1 MTGDP
6 TVLQKVIWDLCQQAI
21 EAVGQGGRI
30 ALQLTRK
37 GDEAHL
43 SIAGGEGHAYDLTRL
58 DVSGLQALLESQ
70 NGRFTVQNDE
80 RGATFRLALPLRTI
94 TDMRSGESGATP
106 PAVDRR
112 RNRLQGVPVLAV
124 DDSDDAR
131 DAMTTVLSDAGASLR
146 CMESGHE
153 LLAWLRDTPPGQWP
167 KAIVCDTALGDEDG
181 YTVMRQVRRTRGGIG
196 RPLAAAHPGD
206 CDIRIRSDPRP
217 HPRDDGRLSTASGQA
232 GEGGRTGRRGPWT
245 GFWRRRTRMS
255 EPPKNEPW
263 IPLAARPV
271 MGGSVLADRQA
282 AIQAVEMLM
291 PMFAS
296 ALHDDTVGRSG
307 CMHVVIMDPALTP
320 ADASFDEAILY
331 EFSLP
336 DPAGMG
342 CRLRRLRTRQ
352 RGASFVADRHEQPA
366 RPDVAAAS
374 FALWQ
379 YDTVG
384 AASLA
389 CA

>member
-1 MTGDP
+1 MEHGRIVERGTHQALLEKKGIYAQMWTLQQQQRELERTEERLARQPIRLETLVAGVVDGLRETISTRQTNVYTQVGEAELRVTGDP

-21 EAVGQGGRI
+21 EDSGQGGRI

-43 SIAGGEGHAYDLTRL
+43 SIAGGEGHASDLTRL

-181 YTVMRQVRRTRGGIG
+181 YTVMRQVRELEGELGVPLQQRIPAIAISGYAQTRDHIRAMMAGFQLH
-196 RPLAAAHPGD
+196 LA
-206 CDIRIRSDPRP
+206 
-217 HPRDDGRLSTASGQA
+217 
-232 GEGGRTGRRGPWT
+232 
-245 GFWRRRTRMS
+245 
-255 EPPKNEPW
+255 K
-263 IPLAARPV
+263 PV
-271 MGGSVLADRQA
+271 KAEEL
-282 AIQAVEMLM
+282 
-291 PMFAS
+291 
-296 ALHDDTVGRSG
+296 
-307 CMHVVIMDPALTP
+307 
-320 ADASFDEAILY
+320 
-331 EFSLP
+331 
-336 DPAGMG
+336 
-342 CRLRRLRTRQ
+342 
-352 RGASFVADRHEQPA
+352 
-366 RPDVAAAS
+366 
-374 FALWQ
+374 
-379 YDTVG
+379 VG
-384 AASLA
+384 AVHGLVSGGGGLDERITEK
-389 CA
+389 